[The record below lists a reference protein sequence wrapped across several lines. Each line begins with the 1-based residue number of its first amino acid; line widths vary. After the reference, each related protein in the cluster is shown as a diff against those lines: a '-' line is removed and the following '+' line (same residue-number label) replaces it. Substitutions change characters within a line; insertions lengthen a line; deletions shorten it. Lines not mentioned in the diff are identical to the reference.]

1 MADQI
6 TLRVPKEIVVKVVD
20 DVTNLADPQIGQG
33 GTFDDELY
41 DEGGKLI
48 GTAHGTFTIR
58 YIRPGDNGLLSWYS
72 EDITLEDGTIHAEG
86 WADFNDVKTSK
97 WVFYPAVGT
106 SGRYEGLTGFRS
118 WRMTGVRASA
128 EARILLAD

>member
-6 TLRVPKEIVVKVVD
+6 VLRVPKEIVVKVVD
-20 DVTNLADPQIGQG
+20 DVDVADPQTGQT

-41 DEGGKLI
+41 DETGRQI
-48 GTAHGTFTIR
+48 GTSHGSFRIT
-58 YIRPGDNGLLSWYS
+58 YVRPGDGGLMTYYT

-86 WADFNDVKTSK
+86 WADFNDVRTSE
-97 WVFYPAVGT
+97 WVYYPATGT
-106 SGRYEGLTGFRS
+106 SGRYAGLTGFRT

-128 EARILLAD
+128 EARILLSD